1 MAKKKKEDYK
11 ITFKKFIGHLHV
23 VNRHRFKVFCL
34 CVRAGIPLRGLL
46 HDLSKYSFIE
56 FWEGV
61 KYFSKDYSPI
71 ITCKKV
77 NGYSEAWLHHKG
89 RNKHHLEYWVDPRAK
104 EYAAVVP
111 YKYVAEMACD
121 KMAASIIYNGKNWTQ
136 SDEYNYWLKEKEK
149 TILNPKVERF
159 FDELF
164 KQVKENGLKE
174 TYTRKNLKKIY
185 KTYCIDDKTK
195 YICKVKTEWKVREE

>member
-77 NGYSEAWLHHKG
+77 NGYS
-89 RNKHHLEYWVDPRAK
+89 
-104 EYAAVVP
+104 
-111 YKYVAEMACD
+111 
-121 KMAASIIYNGKNWTQ
+121 
-136 SDEYNYWLKEKEK
+136 
-149 TILNPKVERF
+149 
-159 FDELF
+159 
-164 KQVKENGLKE
+164 
-174 TYTRKNLKKIY
+174 
-185 KTYCIDDKTK
+185 
-195 YICKVKTEWKVREE
+195 

>member
-1 MAKKKKEDYK
+1 MIKNLIKHTILVTKHRWVV
-11 ITFKKFIGHLHV
+11 FKLCC
-23 VNRHRFKVFCL
+23 KV
-34 CVRAGIPLRGLL
+34 GEPWRGLV
-46 HDLSKYSFIE
+46 HDLSKFSPTE
-56 FWEGV
+56 FWESV
-61 KYFSKDYSPI
+61 KYYQGNKSPI
-71 ITCKKV
+71 PVARREK
-77 NGYSEAWLHHKG
+77 GFSDAWLHHKG

-195 YICKVKTEWKVREE
+195 YICKGKGTAPWQRSP

>member
-1 MAKKKKEDYK
+1 MIKNLIKHTILVTKHRWVV
-11 ITFKKFIGHLHV
+11 FKLCC
-23 VNRHRFKVFCL
+23 KV
-34 CVRAGIPLRGLL
+34 GEPWRGFV
-46 HDLSKYSFIE
+46 HDLSKFSPTE
-56 FWEGV
+56 FWESV
-61 KYFSKDYSPI
+61 KYYQGNKSPI
-71 ITCKKV
+71 PV
-77 NGYSEAWLHHKG
+77 ARRENGFSDAWLHHKG

-111 YKYVAEMACD
+111 YKYIAEMACD

-174 TYTRKNLKKIY
+174 TYTRKNLKKLY
-185 KTYCIDDKTK
+185 KKYCIDDKTK
-195 YICKVKTEWKVREE
+195 YTCEVKTEWKVREE

>member
-1 MAKKKKEDYK
+1 MIKNLIKHTILVTKHRWVV
-11 ITFKKFIGHLHV
+11 FKLCC
-23 VNRHRFKVFCL
+23 KV
-34 CVRAGIPLRGLL
+34 GEPWRGFV
-46 HDLSKYSFIE
+46 HDLSKFSPTE
-56 FWEGV
+56 FWESV
-61 KYFSKDYSPI
+61 KYYQGNKSPI
-71 ITCKKV
+71 PVARREK
-77 NGYSEAWLHHKG
+77 GFSDAWLHHKG

>member
-1 MAKKKKEDYK
+1 MLRKEIK
-11 ITFKKFIGHLHV
+11 HRWVVFKLCC
-23 VNRHRFKVFCL
+23 KV
-34 CVRAGIPLRGLL
+34 GEPWRGFV
-46 HDLSKYSFIE
+46 HDLSKFSPTE
-56 FWEGV
+56 FWESV
-61 KYFSKDYSPI
+61 KYYQGNKSPI
-71 ITCKKV
+71 PVARREK
-77 NGYSEAWLHHKG
+77 GFSDAWLHHKG

-111 YKYVAEMACD
+111 YKYIAEMACD

-136 SDEYNYWLKEKEK
+136 SDEYDYWLKEKEK

-174 TYTRKNLKKIY
+174 TYTRKNLKKLY
-185 KTYCIDDKTK
+185 NKYCIDDKTK
-195 YICKVKTEWKVREE
+195 YTCEVKTEWKVREE

>member
-1 MAKKKKEDYK
+1 MIKNLIKHTILVTKHRWVV
-11 ITFKKFIGHLHV
+11 FKLCC
-23 VNRHRFKVFCL
+23 KV
-34 CVRAGIPLRGLL
+34 GEPWRGFV
-46 HDLSKYSFIE
+46 HDLSKFSPTE
-56 FWEGV
+56 FWESV
-61 KYFSKDYSPI
+61 KYYQGNKSPI
-71 ITCKKV
+71 PVARREK
-77 NGYSEAWLHHKG
+77 GFSDAWLHHKG

-195 YICKVKTEWKVREE
+195 YICKVNTEWKVREE

>member
-1 MAKKKKEDYK
+1 MIKNLIKHTILVTKHRWVV
-11 ITFKKFIGHLHV
+11 FKLCC
-23 VNRHRFKVFCL
+23 KV
-34 CVRAGIPLRGLL
+34 GEPWRGLV
-46 HDLSKYSFIE
+46 HDLSKFSPTE
-56 FWEGV
+56 FWESV
-61 KYFSKDYSPI
+61 KYYQGNKSPI
-71 ITCKKV
+71 PVARREKGFSV
-77 NGYSEAWLHHKG
+77 AWLHHKG

>member
-89 RNKHHLEYWVDPRAK
+89 RNKHHYEYWYD
-104 EYAAVVP
+104 YATIEPTPIIP
-111 YKYVAEMACD
+111 YKYFVEMVCD
-121 KMAASIIYNGKNWTQ
+121 SLAAGMTYKGKHWTK
-136 SDEYNYWLKEKEK
+136 EYQLNYWM
-149 TILNPKVERF
+149 
-159 FDELF
+159 
-164 KQVKENGLKE
+164 
-174 TYTRKNLKKIY
+174 
-185 KTYCIDDKTK
+185 
-195 YICKVKTEWKVREE
+195 KVRETAHINPKIDFLLTKVYTDISNDGVNKVINKKNLEKLYKKYVG